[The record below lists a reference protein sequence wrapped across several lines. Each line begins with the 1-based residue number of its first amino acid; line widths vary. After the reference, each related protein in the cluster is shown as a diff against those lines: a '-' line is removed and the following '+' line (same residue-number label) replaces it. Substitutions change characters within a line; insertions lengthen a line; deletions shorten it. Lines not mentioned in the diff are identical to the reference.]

1 MLNMLLHLLPEGN
14 LHFQSLDLLVELI
27 LQLVQ
32 WYVIHL
38 NNTTSQMQLTAVHR
52 AMWFC

>member
-1 MLNMLLHLLPEGN
+1 MLNMLLHLIPEGN

-32 WYVIHL
+32 WHVIHQ
-38 NNTTSQMQLTAVHR
+38 NNKISQMQLTAVHR
-52 AMWFC
+52 IMWFC